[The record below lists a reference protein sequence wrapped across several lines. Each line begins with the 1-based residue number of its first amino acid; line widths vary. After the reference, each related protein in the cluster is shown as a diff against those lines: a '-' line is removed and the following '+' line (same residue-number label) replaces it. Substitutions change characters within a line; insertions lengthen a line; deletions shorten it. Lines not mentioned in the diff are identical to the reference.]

1 MITRSKAKA
10 NRIGSKRPA
19 PVPEGA
25 ELFNFERI
33 KKAKLAI
40 KNEVKETPLEVC
52 ICYSLTRCLVT
63 PVIDMHA
70 CIPELC
76 TYTQFSPLLSEKLK
90 MNIYLK
96 KEFRLPTGR

>member
-40 KNEVKETPLEVC
+40 KNETPLEVC

-70 CIPELC
+70 CIPELRA
-76 TYTQFSPLLSEKLK
+76 YTQLSPLLSEKLK
-90 MNIYLK
+90 MHIYLK